1 MGGDM
6 HILRDH
12 RLRLAVT
19 DRGNSWS
26 TVVNQDAQAPDRDCG
41 GDGPGEDVEVQ
52 VEQARAHLD
61 HTLTMVL
68 RRRGATYR
76 RLLEDTADLLAILRY
91 ARTEDETAAMAQRA
105 AIKEVLT
112 D

>member
-1 MGGDM
+1 M

-12 RLRLAVT
+12 RLRVAT
-19 DRGNSWS
+19 IERGNSWS
-26 TVVNQDAQAPDRDCG
+26 TVVNQDAPEI
-41 GDGPGEDVEVQ
+41 GDGGPSGNLDAEAQADR
-52 VEQARAHLD
+52 ARAHLD

-91 ARTEDETAAMAQRA
+91 ARREDETAAVAQMD
-105 AIKEVLT
+105 AIREVLA

>member
-1 MGGDM
+1 M

-12 RLRLAVT
+12 RLRVAKSE
-19 DRGNSWS
+19 RRNSWS
-26 TVVNQDAQAPDRDCG
+26 TIVNQDGQASGEACESGAADDVEAQA
-41 GDGPGEDVEVQ
+41 V
-52 VEQARAHLD
+52 QARAHLD
-61 HTLTMVL
+61 HTLTMLL

-76 RLLEDTADLLAILRY
+76 RLLEDTADLLAMLRY
-91 ARTEDETAAMAQRA
+91 ARTEDETAAMAQMA